1 MSTTRQP
8 QPPTVPI
15 PRFAEGPNGN
25 PVLARLF
32 MRAAVIFFAGDMAF
46 LVFTGVLHS
55 SKPQVAGIFYAVCI
69 ALTVI
74 ALLAYA
80 GHQSNKPLPTREEL
94 IAKLDAEIAELQEM
108 LARLGESDTRR
119 LPVQAQLIVKSEQ
132 IRQIGGVVAQALT
145 ARPAVPVR
153 LALTGGPKP
162 ATPRKESSQRN
173 VAVR

>member
-25 PVLARLF
+25 PVLDRLF

-55 SKPQVAGIFYAVCI
+55 SKPQVAGVFYAVCI

-80 GHQSNKPLPTREEL
+80 GHQFNKPLPTREEL
-94 IAKLDAEIAELQEM
+94 IAKLEAEIAELQEM
-108 LARLGESDTRR
+108 LDRIGESGTRR
-119 LPVQAQLIVKSEQ
+119 SVQAQLIVKCEQ
-132 IRQIGGVVAQALT
+132 IRQIGGVVAHALT